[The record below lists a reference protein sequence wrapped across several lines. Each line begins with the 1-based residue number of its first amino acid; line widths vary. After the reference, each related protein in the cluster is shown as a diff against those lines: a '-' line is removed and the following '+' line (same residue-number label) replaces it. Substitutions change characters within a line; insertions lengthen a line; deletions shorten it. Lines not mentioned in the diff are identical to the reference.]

1 MPTSISPDITR
12 AWATSRCATCSPPG
26 QSTTWITRARSS
38 RACRRPMTRRSAPG
52 STTSAFCCV
61 ARIPAPSPDE
71 SRLMTDVPAEV
82 DDFDRLSQFTI
93 ERGYS
98 RWKAIVIFLIGCIPA
113 LLAAMATQG
122 RNGTVPLIGLLL
134 VTGPTALMFLWT
146 LRDRDAQE
154 ARELG
159 MWVRVVQRAGEFG
172 VGAKIRRE
180 LPEVAVQEEID
191 RINLSDTATEYREA

>member
-1 MPTSISPDITR
+1 
-12 AWATSRCATCSPPG
+12 
-26 QSTTWITRARSS
+26 
-38 RACRRPMTRRSAPG
+38 
-52 STTSAFCCV
+52 
-61 ARIPAPSPDE
+61 
-71 SRLMTDVPAEV
+71 MTDVPAEV
-82 DDFDRLSQFTI
+82 DDFDRLSQYTV

-122 RNGTVPLIGLLL
+122 RNGTVPLIAVLL
-134 VTGPTALMFLWT
+134 VIGPTALMFLWT

-172 VGAKIRRE
+172 VGGRIRRE
-180 LPEVAVQEEID
+180 LPEVPVQGEID
-191 RINLSDTATEYREA
+191 RISLSDTATEYREALTPLISSPGILGLRIAVYRYWYVVGSLTVTVIGALTLVVVSPSFR